1 MAANQYLSSVQFLSI
16 LRDLNLE
23 SYDENRQADLLARA
37 TGDLEADLSRKYV
50 VPLISADNSSYLNS
64 PTFARNKI
72 VNALRAKTKEILGY
86 DKNRELTG
94 AIESTEKF
102 INVHGIE
109 YKDQLKTLLD
119 PMIDFGFLLL
129 NQAKDAQTPV
139 QHIGLSRADN
149 RTKPFGWDDDDCG
162 GSGGGGFGGWGAY

>member
-1 MAANQYLSSVQFLSI
+1 MAANQYLTQVQFKNILS
-16 LRDLNLE
+16 DLNLE
-23 SYDENRQADLLARA
+23 SLEESRQVDLLARA

-50 VPLISADNSSYLNS
+50 VPLISALNVSYVAS
-64 PTFARNKI
+64 PTFARNKV
-72 VNALRAKTKEILGY
+72 VNAMRAKVKEIIGY

-94 AIESTEKF
+94 SIESTEKF

-129 NQAKDAQTPV
+129 IQAQDSQTPV

-149 RTKPFGWDDDDCG
+149 RSDPFGTDDEG
-162 GSGGGGFGGWGAY
+162 GGYGGFGLR